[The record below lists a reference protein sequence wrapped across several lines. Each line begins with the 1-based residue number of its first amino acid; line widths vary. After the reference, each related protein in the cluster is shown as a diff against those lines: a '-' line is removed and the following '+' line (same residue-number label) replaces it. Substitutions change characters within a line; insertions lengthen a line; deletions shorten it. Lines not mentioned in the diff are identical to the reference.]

1 MTAIDLRC
9 DRLVIKRNELQR
21 RYTGQLLD
29 FIVEVRLIIKTE
41 IFSVMRGVLGG
52 EEAPHNILE
61 SGNTAVKLR

>member
-1 MTAIDLRC
+1 MTAVDLWC

-41 IFSVMRGVLGG
+41 ILSVMRGVLGG
-52 EEAPHNILE
+52 EQTSHNILE